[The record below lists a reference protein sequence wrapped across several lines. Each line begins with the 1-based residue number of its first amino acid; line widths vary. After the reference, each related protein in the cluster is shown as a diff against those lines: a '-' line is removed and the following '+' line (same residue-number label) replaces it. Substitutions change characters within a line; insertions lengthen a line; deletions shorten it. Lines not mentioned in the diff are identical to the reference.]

1 MEGSVTRTASAYR
14 FDESLFE
21 GRHP

>member
-1 MEGSVTRTASAYR
+1 MEGRVTGTASAYR